1 MDLNERVNGA
11 FEATLLAADGTPR
24 LAHVAYDDDGYPHTD
39 GEPLGQNSTQ
49 VDQIHYA
56 FGALRRWVRQRF
68 PDAFTGCDMFVY
80 PQRGRL
86 SESVAPDVFVALGA
100 GDHRRNS
107 YKLFEGEPVPSFVLE
122 VLSGGTADKDL
133 GDKKCKY
140 ARMGV
145 GEYFMFDPFG
155 GEIAAG
161 VAAYRLRK
169 KKYQPMKPRPGGYR
183 SDVLKLEFS
192 ADGERLRLRDPA
204 TGEYLMDFDEQAD
217 ARIAEAKAR
226 RAEATARRAAET
238 RAEAE
243 AKARRTEA
251 EARRVAEAEVARLRR
266 LLRDQ

>member
-1 MDLNERVNGA
+1 MDLDERVNGA

-68 PDAFTGCDMFVY
+68 RDAFTGCDMFVY
-80 PQRGRL
+80 PQRAKL

-133 GDKKCKY
+133 GDKKRKY

-155 GEIAAG
+155 GDIAG
-161 VAAYRLRK
+161 GIAAYRLRK
-169 KKYQPMKPRPGGYR
+169 KKYQPMEPQPGGGYR

-217 ARIAEAKAR
+217 ARIAE
-226 RAEATARRAAET
+226 ESARRAAET

-251 EARRVAEAEVARLRR
+251 EARRVAEAEAARLRR